1 MRSQRARG
9 RTPRVRTCAGLF
21 LLGTLTI
28 GCAARAPQLVV
39 GAGPGDLRAFLAAHA
54 PAPQQ
59 EIRADEIGRTTTAS
73 YHVVQVRGAERPHL
87 HASHD
92 LTVVVL
98 EGRGTLRREG
108 TAPLALAA
116 GDAVVIPRGQVHWF
130 TREGSEPAVA
140 LVTFAPPLDAP
151 DTVPAPGATASPR

>member
-1 MRSQRARG
+1 MRIA
-9 RTPRVRTCAGLF
+9 VALA
-21 LLGTLTI
+21 LLGALAT

-39 GAGPGDLRAFLAAHA
+39 GAGPGDLRAFLATHA

-59 EIRADEIGRTTTAS
+59 EIRADEIGRTATAS
-73 YHVVQVRGAERPHL
+73 YHVVQVQGAERPHF

-98 EGRGTLRREG
+98 AGRGTLRRDG
-108 TAPLALAA
+108 AAPLALAV

-130 TREGSEPAVA
+130 TREGREAAVA
-140 LVTFAPPLDAP
+140 FVTFSPPLDAP
-151 DTVPAPGATASPR
+151 DTVPAPGAPSR